1 MRFCQYC
8 GKQHFDEAAFC
19 PNCGRPVKEIVQVK
33 ETTSA
38 FSKKKKQRWV
48 IVLSSLFIVF
58 AFVTTLLLTSNGFD
72 YAIDIYQYLNSDFYR
87 ASSDGMDWVLE
98 VKAAIARLIP
108 YYIGIGISGVLA
120 LASLVGDIIVI
131 AKKVK

>member
-38 FSKKKKQRWV
+38 FSKKKKQWV

-58 AFVTTLLLTSNGFD
+58 AFVTILLLTSNGFD
-72 YAIDIYQYLNSDFYR
+72 YAIDQYQYLNSDFYR
-87 ASSDGMDWVLE
+87 ASSDGMDWALE
-98 VKAAIARLIP
+98 VRAAIAQLIP
-108 YYIGIGISGVLA
+108 YYIGIGISVVLA

-131 AKKVK
+131 AKKGK